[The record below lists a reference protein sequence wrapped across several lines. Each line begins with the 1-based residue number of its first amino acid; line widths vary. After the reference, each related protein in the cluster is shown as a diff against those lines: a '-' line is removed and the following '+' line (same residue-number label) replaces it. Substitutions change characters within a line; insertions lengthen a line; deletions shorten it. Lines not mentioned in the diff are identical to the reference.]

1 MCGSIAQS
9 KLIRKAVK
17 IIQSLLFHKFSTKEA
32 GAKILK
38 YFQAML
44 IININSSPSIYRDN
58 FSDSF
63 PKLRS
68 VECAIL
74 ANYITDFHHNQRKY
88 KEKYTMLQKEFD
100 SVERDGMWRA
110 KCELKK

>member
-1 MCGSIAQS
+1 MRKHRTIQADKESCQNYSIF
-9 KLIRKAVK
+9 
-17 IIQSLLFHKFSTKEA
+17 IIS
-32 GAKILK
+32 KILN
-38 YFQAML
+38 YFQNKAML
-44 IININSSPSIYRDN
+44 IININSSFSIHRDN
-58 FSDSF
+58 YSDSF

-88 KEKYTMLQKEFD
+88 KEQYTMLQKEFD